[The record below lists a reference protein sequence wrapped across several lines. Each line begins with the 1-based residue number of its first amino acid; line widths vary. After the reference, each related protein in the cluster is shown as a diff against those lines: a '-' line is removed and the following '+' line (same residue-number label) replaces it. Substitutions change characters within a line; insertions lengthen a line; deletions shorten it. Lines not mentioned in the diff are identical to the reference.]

1 MPPLD
6 PAKWA
11 HNSVD
16 AIDDAGVRSARMMLG
31 AWGALPGS
39 SIFKHAQPFEP
50 NDIWR
55 MRVVA
60 GGSAQ
65 IGCVGDAYDVSEHWG
80 TIKRS
85 SWLNLYSGATV
96 IYSDSGINKDGESD
110 QLHGGRHHEDLAL
123 RINKDIVSVYSG
135 RILHS
140 GQHFSRG
147 HNIRPHTPQAPFD
160 LALRCAA
167 VSNMPQ
173 IQFNDDGVW
182 HDFAPEGRT
191 ALMPGPWFPGLILRP
206 GDCLRDHCLDEPA
219 RVPRLPLS
227 PVLTCQLD
235 GGFTPISS
243 EQPDSSN

>member
-1 MPPLD
+1 MLD
-6 PAKWA
+6 PLSSRYRLTRALWIKMA
-11 HNSVD
+11 GYTGPRSRLDNSVHLSYSTLS
-16 AIDDAGVRSARMMLG
+16 SAPYNHSTPYAPYTG
-31 AWGALPGS
+31 WPCKG
-39 SIFKHAQPFEP
+39 
-50 NDIWR
+50 
-55 MRVVA
+55 
-60 GGSAQ
+60 
-65 IGCVGDAYDVSEHWG
+65 
-80 TIKRS
+80 
-85 SWLNLYSGATV
+85 
-96 IYSDSGINKDGESD
+96 
-110 QLHGGRHHEDLAL
+110 
-123 RINKDIVSVYSG
+123 YSG

-147 HNIRPHTPQAPFD
+147 HDIHPHTPQAPFD